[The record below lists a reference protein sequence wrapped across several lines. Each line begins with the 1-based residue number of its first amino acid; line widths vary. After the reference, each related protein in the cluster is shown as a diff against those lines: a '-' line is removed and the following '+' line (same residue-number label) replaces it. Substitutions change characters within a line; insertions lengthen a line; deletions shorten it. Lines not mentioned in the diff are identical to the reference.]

1 MAAYV
6 DPFLCIIF
14 GLVVLGSAFISWYF
28 FHKYQH
34 PFEAETGAT
43 WPQVVVVVSLMF
55 TLMTVLMPP
64 LDIANGNGGIPMDVL
79 WYVVF
84 YIQATMIF
92 LVIPYSIFYYGAY
105 DSFGKLEQDGTH
117 VQAQGC
123 QPRAWRTAICYTTIT
138 AGITLTLIGVV
149 WLFLGIAELDVVN
162 YSAPLIQIPSSVVPM
177 GCGYTRTPLET
188 SAECDGSE
196 NILEMDVTFPVYTIA
211 ITAFLGWT
219 LFAVFAGIGLF
230 AIPMDL
236 INFYR
241 SRVRFMTP
249 EARQEFKQK
258 LGERARTVHKVL
270 RDFEAEM
277 DELLKNGEEQLNRE
291 QGEELQEFL
300 KEKEFIFSQYQNFK
314 VCEDARRGI
323 EHEENACMHCL
334 GLVGGI
340 LSIVVSIL
348 WTLHICLYMFP
359 EPPVYGF
366 LNVFLVELDKVWS
379 LFGVTL
385 YALFSFYMMLCVL
398 KGNSKWGLSIGCC
411 TLHPM
416 EYQNTMMQ
424 SFLVNTLLLALCSF
438 SVVQFCMQAF
448 KEYGGPNS
456 AATLIFN
463 VAARNLRGLT
473 VLYNNNVF
481 TYILLILAALTF
493 AFLLC
498 CPPKKLDFQARMN
511 EAIDLDARG
520 KDWRGNANRGN
531 KRFAQDIEVELENRG
546 VERN

>member
-1 MAAYV
+1 
-6 DPFLCIIF
+6 
-14 GLVVLGSAFISWYF
+14 VLGSAFIAWYF

-34 PFEAETGAT
+34 PIEAETGAT
-43 WPQVVVVVSLMF
+43 WPQLIVVISLMF
-55 TLMTVLMPP
+55 TLLTVLMPP
-64 LDIANGNGGIPMDVL
+64 LDIANGAGGIPMDIL

-84 YIQATMIF
+84 YVQAAMIF

-117 VQAQGC
+117 VQASGC
-123 QPRAWRTAICYTTIT
+123 QPKAWRTAICYTSIT
-138 AGITLTLIGVV
+138 AVITLTLIGVV
-149 WLFLGIAELDVVN
+149 WLFLGIAELQVTN
-162 YSAPLIQIPSSVVPM
+162 FSAKLRALPTQEVPM
-177 GCGYTRTPLET
+177 GCTNPTLT
-188 SAECDGSE
+188 AECTGAE
-196 NILEMDVTFPVYTIA
+196 ATLEMNVTFPVYTIA

-219 LFAVFAGIGLF
+219 LFAVFAGIGLY

-241 SRVRFMTP
+241 SRVRFMSA
-249 EARQEFKQK
+249 EARQEFKAK
-258 LGERARTVHKVL
+258 LGERARTVHKIL
-270 RDFEAEM
+270 RDYEKAM
-277 DELLKNGEEQLNRE
+277 DEQLKEGEDMLNR
-291 QGEELQEFL
+291 QQAQDLQEML
-300 KEKEFIFSQYQNFK
+300 KEKDFIFSQYQNFK

-323 EHEENACMHCL
+323 EHEENACLHCL
-334 GLVGGI
+334 GLMAGI
-340 LSIVVSIL
+340 LSIVVSIF

-359 EPPVYGF
+359 EEPVYGF
-366 LNVFLVELDKVWS
+366 LNIFLVELDNVWS

-385 YALFSFYMMLCVL
+385 YAAFSFYMMLCVL
-398 KGNSKWGLSIGCC
+398 KGNSKWGLSIGCV

-481 TYILLILAALTF
+481 VYILLITAALTF
-493 AFLLC
+493 LFLLF
-498 CPPKKLDFQARMN
+498 CPPKKLDFHARMN
-511 EAIDLDARG
+511 EAIDLDMRRSDG
-520 KDWRGNANRGN
+520 RGNT
-531 KRFAQDIEVELENRG
+531 KFAKDIEVELESRG
-546 VERN
+546 VDRV